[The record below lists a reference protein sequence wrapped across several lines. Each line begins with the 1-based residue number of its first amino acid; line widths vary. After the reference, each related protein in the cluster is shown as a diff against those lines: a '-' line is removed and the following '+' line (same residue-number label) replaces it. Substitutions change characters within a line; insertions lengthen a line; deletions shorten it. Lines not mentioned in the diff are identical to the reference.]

1 MAEQIPTGTRISMG
15 LTTRI
20 SMGLTT
26 HVQSRMG
33 QLIKQIQRNAVE
45 IHYQKIIYALCSPIP
60 GAARTRPKD
69 ALTSTM

>member
-1 MAEQIPTGTRISMG
+1 MGFCGRTDTHRHTYKHRTNHTDKHGTDH
-15 LTTRI
+15 T
-20 SMGLTT
+20 
-26 HVQSRMG
+26 
-33 QLIKQIQRNAVE
+33 QRNAVE